1 MILLLQL
8 FLKTEMNSNPSQD
21 YKMVL
26 HNSYFL
32 ITVVALWNKIKIH
45 SKYVENC
52 NLVYTVFVLWKINR
66 VKHHH

>member
-21 YKMVL
+21 YNMVL

-32 ITVVALWNKIKIH
+32 ITVVTL
-45 SKYVENC
+45 
-52 NLVYTVFVLWKINR
+52 
-66 VKHHH
+66 